1 MKVTLIPSYSGFQ
14 AGVDTPE
21 IIIIIIIIIIIP
33 YGRINSRMTS

>member
-21 IIIIIIIIIIIP
+21 IIIIIIIIIP

>member
-1 MKVTLIPSYSGFQ
+1 LYSGFQ

-33 YGRINSRMTS
+33 YGRINSRMTN